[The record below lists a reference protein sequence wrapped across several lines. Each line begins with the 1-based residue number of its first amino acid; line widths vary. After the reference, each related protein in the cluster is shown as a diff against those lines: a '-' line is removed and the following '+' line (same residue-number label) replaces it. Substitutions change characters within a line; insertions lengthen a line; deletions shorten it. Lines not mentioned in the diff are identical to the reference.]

1 MRAPARKAATAAM
14 STAPA
19 ARSLIRLICGWYC
32 REIKSMVF
40 SRTVL
45 IISMIHTIAMQMMS
59 STPSV
64 VVTWKYS
71 ESSSTTKD
79 AASWICAL
87 WPVRKKC
94 RMPSM
99 AYAKLFSL
107 PTYSTE
113 IVMLMCVITNLYGW
127 RKNVRV
133 KNYLLIA
140 ILAANENENV
150 TIVES

>member
-19 ARSLIRLICGWYC
+19 ARSLIRLICGWYW

-40 SRTVL
+40 SRAVL
-45 IISMIHTIAMQMMS
+45 IISMIHTRAMQMIS

-64 VVTWKYS
+64 VLTWKYS
-71 ESSSTTKD
+71 ESSNTTKD

-87 WPVRKKC
+87 WPVRKKW

-99 AYAKLFSL
+99 AYPKLFS
-107 PTYSTE
+107 
-113 IVMLMCVITNLYGW
+113 
-127 RKNVRV
+127 R
-133 KNYLLIA
+133 A
-140 ILAANENENV
+140 FQENEICGIDFSSV
-150 TIVES
+150 MVIHFSVEGIAFSFSCNRRER